1 MTADQKLNFIEKE
14 RNISL
19 PEIYREFY
27 RAFSIATPEEL
38 IGSDLLNKYP
48 DLHTWAID
56 LLEGDELMDLL
67 EKDDLVFMMHQGY
80 FFFYFK
86 ADGNADPIVYGYH
99 EGELKRR
106 ELGHLSRFLK
116 NILNEPA

>member
-1 MTADQKLNFIEKE
+1 MTADQKLNLIEKE

-27 RAFSIATPEEL
+27 SACSIAIPEEL
-38 IGSDLLNKYP
+38 VGSDLLNKCP

-56 LLEGDELMDLL
+56 LLEGDGLMDLL

-99 EGELKRR
+99 DRELKRR
-106 ELGHLSRFLK
+106 GLGHLSQFLK
-116 NILNEPA
+116 KYIK